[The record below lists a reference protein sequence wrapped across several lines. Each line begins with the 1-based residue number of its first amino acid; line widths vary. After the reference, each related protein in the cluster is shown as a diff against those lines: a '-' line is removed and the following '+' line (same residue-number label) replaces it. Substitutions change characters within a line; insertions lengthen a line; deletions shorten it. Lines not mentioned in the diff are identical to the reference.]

1 MIRNATGL
9 PALTREELSCL
20 ECGWY
25 TTSNA
30 TGYITHMQVTQF
42 ELRTKV
48 RENLIITKKAP
59 TMYYGIFL
67 VESGFV

>member
-1 MIRNATGL
+1 M
-9 PALTREELSCL
+9 PALKREELSCL

-48 RENLIITKKAP
+48 RENLIITENAP
-59 TMYYGIFL
+59 TMY
-67 VESGFV
+67 